1 MSMNN
6 EFVVSVGDYMTY
18 STSVG
23 KGYTRAAI
31 TWRIRKG
38 LDLDGV
44 IRVEKVGKQY
54 VLWVTAECKQK
65 IDSCA

>member
-6 EFVVSVGDYMTY
+6 EYCVSVGEYVVY
-18 STSVG
+18 SSLVG
-23 KGYTRAAI
+23 NGHTRAGI